1 MRNLLSALWQL
12 VTTPFRAIAWV
23 LRTIARWLSSTARRV
38 RDFINEEPEDEPLP
52 DTFAKTM
59 ENPSGLLEHLD
70 ALRKHLLR
78 AAIFLIITTSFSFSF
93 ATQIIDLL
101 AQPIGGIQSLQAID
115 VTEPLSVFMRVSL
128 LSGFAL
134 ALPYITLE
142 LWLFAAPGLHKRERI
157 FGLVAIPLVV
167 VFFVGGMAFAYR
179 FMLPTAI
186 PFLLN
191 FMNIPTIPRPS
202 TYIGFITSLLFWIGI
217 IFEFPLV
224 IYVLASMGI
233 VNARLL
239 ANQWR
244 LAMVII
250 AVAAAAITPTID
262 PISMG
267 LVMAP
272 MVVLY
277 FLSIGLAALAG
288 RGKAPNRLPEIE
300 THP

>member
-1 MRNLLSALWQL
+1 VKGFL
-12 VTTPFRAIAWV
+12 T
-23 LRTIARWLSSTARRV
+23 
-38 RDFINEEPEDEPLP
+38 EEVEDEPLP

-59 ENPSGLLEHLD
+59 NNPAGLLEHVD

-78 AAIFLIITTSFSFSF
+78 ATLFLVVTTAISF
-93 ATQIIDLL
+93 AFASQIIDLL
-101 AQPIGGIQSLQAID
+101 AQPIGGISELQAID

-128 LSGFAL
+128 LSGFIL

-142 LWLFAAPGLHKRERI
+142 LWLFAAPGLRKRERI
-157 FGLVAIPLVV
+157 FGLIAIPLVFL
-167 VFFVGGMAFAYR
+167 FFVAGVLFAYF

-202 TYIGFITSLLFWIGI
+202 TYIGFVTSLLFWIGL

-224 IYVLASMGI
+224 IYVLASMGL
-233 VNARLL
+233 VTSRLL
-239 ANQWR
+239 LDQWR

-262 PISMG
+262 PISMS

-272 MVVLY
+272 MIVLY
-277 FLSIGLAALAG
+277 FISIGLAAMAERG
-288 RGKAPNRLPEIE
+288 RAARQEAVSGVR
-300 THP
+300 

>member
-1 MRNLLSALWQL
+1 MRKLLRSIWRLLTA
-12 VTTPFRAIAWV
+12 PFRFIAWI
-23 LRTIARWLSSTARRV
+23 LRAIFRWFNNLYRRIKG
-38 RDFINEEPEDEPLP
+38 FLTEEVEDEPLP

-59 ENPSGLLEHLD
+59 ENPSGLLEHVD

-78 AAIFLIITTSFSFSF
+78 IVFFLFITTSISF
-93 ATQIIDLL
+93 AFSSQIIDWL
-101 AQPIGGIQSLQAID
+101 AQPIGGIQELQAID

-128 LSGFAL
+128 FSGFAF
-134 ALPYITLE
+134 ALPYIALE
-142 LWLFAAPGLHKRERI
+142 LWLFAAPGLRKKERI
-157 FGLVAIPLVV
+157 FGLVAIPLVF
-167 VFFVGGMAFAYR
+167 VFFVGGLLFAYY

-202 TYIGFITSLLFWIGI
+202 TYIGFVTSIMFWIGL

-224 IYVLASMGI
+224 IYVLASMGL
-233 VNARLL
+233 VDARFLI
-239 ANQWR
+239 NHWR

-250 AVAAAAITPTID
+250 AIAAAAITPTVD

-272 MVVLY
+272 MIALY
-277 FLSIGLAALAG
+277 FLSIGLAFIAQRG
-288 RGKAPNRLPEIE
+288 RRLQQEAVSSIQ
-300 THP
+300 